1 MTWVQR
7 YWAHHFLQS
16 SFWFVPVSCIVAA
29 LLVLPIVRWVDCRL
43 DWNWFNFTADG
54 ARAVLGSLSGSMLT
68 FLVFALSALLL
79 VVQLASGQLT
89 PRIITV
95 ALANRLS
102 KIALGVFAFSYT
114 FALGAL
120 GRIEDRVPQTSV
132 FVAVVGNLASIGF
145 FFWFVQQL
153 AWGLRP
159 VAILQNVAE
168 AGRLVIESVYPR
180 PHDPASGAETPLRE
194 SLSAAARVVPFG
206 GQSGSLLA
214 FGASELLTLAHIADC
229 RIEMVPQVGDFL
241 SHGDPLFR
249 VYPPETL
256 VDEMALCQR
265 VAVGPERT
273 MEQDPTFAFR
283 IMVDIASRALSPAIN
298 DPTTAV
304 LAIDQIHRL
313 LWHVGSRQLDP
324 GILCDDRGEVR
335 LAYPTPKWEDFVML
349 AVSEIRLFGAGSLQ
363 IPRRLRA
370 MLEHLVEVLPATREP
385 ALRRELTLL
394 QKGVRRD
401 YADRED
407 RETAEIS
414 DRQGMGGSSLRDL
427 THPGSNS

>member
-7 YWAHHFLQS
+7 YRARHFLRS

-29 LLVLPIVRWVDCRL
+29 LMVLPIVRAVDRWL
-43 DWNWFNFTADG
+43 DWSWFNFTPDG

-68 FLVFALSALLL
+68 FLIFALSALLL

-89 PRIITV
+89 PRIITI

-132 FVAVVGNLASIGF
+132 LVAVVANLASIGF

-159 VAILQNVAE
+159 VAMLRNVAE
-168 AGRLVIESVYPR
+168 AGRLVIDSVYPR
-180 PHDPASGAETPLRE
+180 PHDPDSGAEIPLRD
-194 SLSAAARVVPFG
+194 SRPATARVVVYG

-214 FGASELLTLAHIADC
+214 FSASELLALASNADC
-229 RIEMVPQVGDFL
+229 MIEMIPQVGDFL
-241 SHGDPLFR
+241 SQGDPLFR
-249 VYPPETL
+249 IYPPEKN
-256 VDEMALCQR
+256 VDEKALCQR
-265 VAVGPERT
+265 VAIGPERT

-304 LAIDQIHRL
+304 LAIDQIHWL
-313 LWHVGSRQLDP
+313 LQHVGSRQLDP
-324 GILCDDRGEVR
+324 GMLCDSRGEVR

-370 MLEHLVEVLPATREP
+370 MLEHLIEVLPATREP
-385 ALRRELTLL
+385 ALRRELALV
-394 QKGVRRD
+394 QKSVVRD
-401 YADRED
+401 YADGED
-407 RETAEIS
+407 RKTAGTS
-414 DRQGMGGSSLRDL
+414 DRQGMGGSSLRNPA
-427 THPGSNS
+427 HPDPIS